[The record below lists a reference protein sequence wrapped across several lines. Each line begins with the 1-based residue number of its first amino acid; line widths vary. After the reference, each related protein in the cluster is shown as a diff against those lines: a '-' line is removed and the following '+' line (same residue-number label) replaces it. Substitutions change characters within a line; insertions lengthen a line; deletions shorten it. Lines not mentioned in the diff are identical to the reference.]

1 MNLEILKE
9 IPPWEWPEDS
19 DELLLGILS
28 NALAD
33 DAERLLAVELAGELT
48 VIDDQL
54 VERLL
59 AILRNS
65 AESDK
70 LRGRAAISLG
80 AVLEY
85 MDLEDPEDLDD
96 APISGKSFRRIREQ
110 LATLY
115 RDPKVPEAVRRRI
128 LESSV
133 RAPQRWHR
141 GAIHAAYASDN
152 ERWKLTGVFGMRFVP
167 GFDDQILEA
176 LGSKNRSICVEALW
190 AAGNWGIDAAWP
202 YVTKLVR
209 SPTTD
214 KPRRLAAIDAVAGI
228 RPHEAANVLG
238 DLLDSDDEDIVE
250 AVYEALAMAE
260 ERSED
265 DAEDDYPF

>member
-1 MNLEILKE
+1 MSQE

-28 NALAD
+28 DALAD

-85 MDLEDPEDLDD
+85 MDLEDSEDLDD

-128 LESSV
+128 LECSV
-133 RAPQRWHR
+133 RAPQ
-141 GAIHAAYASDN
+141 
-152 ERWKLTGVFGMRFVP
+152 
-167 GFDDQILEA
+167 
-176 LGSKNRSICVEALW
+176 
-190 AAGNWGIDAAWP
+190 
-202 YVTKLVR
+202 
-209 SPTTD
+209 
-214 KPRRLAAIDAVAGI
+214 
-228 RPHEAANVLG
+228 
-238 DLLDSDDEDIVE
+238 
-250 AVYEALAMAE
+250 
-260 ERSED
+260 
-265 DAEDDYPF
+265 

>member
-28 NALAD
+28 DALAD

-65 AESDK
+65 AESVK
-70 LRGRAAISLG
+70 LRGRAALSLG

-96 APISGKSFRRIREQ
+96 APISLKTFRVVREQ
-110 LATLY
+110 LATLF
-115 RDPKVPEAVRRRI
+115 RDAKVPEAVRRRI

-133 RAPQRWHR
+133 RAPQRWPR
-141 GAIHAAYASDN
+141 DAIHTAYASDD

-202 YVTKLVR
+202 HVTRLVR

-265 DAEDDYPF
+265 DAGDDYPF